1 MSMFITPA
9 ISALIAI
16 ITLILGKD
24 YIVQHD
30 ANANSI
36 KVVNS
41 NGQTVADIP
50 LSLKPV
56 RFFKSG
62 LGRTS
67 SILIAKPVGS
77 PQIQFTNPY
86 KDRKVTVV
94 NISLVPDA
102 TFKLHGICEVDING
116 RSVLDPITAGSFTD
130 ITDFQVPIPEE
141 GVVLDEGQTID
152 VYVWSD
158 NSANTVNLT
167 ASFGVVAQ

>member
-1 MSMFITPA
+1 MFITPA
-9 ISALIAI
+9 ISAIIAI

-36 KVVNS
+36 KVINS

-50 LSLKPV
+50 LSLKPL
-56 RFFKSG
+56 RFFKG
-62 LGRTS
+62 GIGRTS
-67 SILIAKPVGS
+67 SVLTAKPVDA
-77 PQIQFTNPY
+77 PQIKFTNPY
-86 KDRKVTVV
+86 KDKKVIVV

-102 TFKLHGICEVDING
+102 GFKLHGICQIDINQ
-116 RSVLDPITAGSFTD
+116 RAVLDPQPAGTFTD
-130 ITDFQVPIPEE
+130 VTDFQVPIPEE
-141 GVVLDEGQTID
+141 GVLLDEGQTID

>member
-9 ISALIAI
+9 ISALVAI

-36 KVVNS
+36 KVLNS

-56 RFFKSG
+56 RFFLG
-62 LGRTS
+62 GIGRTS
-67 SILIAKPVGS
+67 SILTNKPVGS
-77 PQIQFTNPY
+77 PQIQFKNPY
-86 KDRKVTVV
+86 PDQKVTVV

-102 TFKLHGICEVDING
+102 NCKLHGIIEVDING
-116 RSVLDPITAGSFTD
+116 RVALAPQPAGTFTD
-130 ITDFQVPIPEE
+130 LTDFQLPLPEE
-141 GVVLDEGQTID
+141 GTLLDEGQTID
-152 VYVWSD
+152 VYLWTD
-158 NSANTVNLT
+158 NGTASNVT
-167 ASFGVVAQ
+167 ASFGVVK